1 LRRENVIL
9 IPTKSAQDWKVLLAD
24 PEKHWRRGYSAMS
37 LAYCW
42 EKANGFPKRIQKAL
56 SSVPEL
62 GTLEP
67 LLAIPEHKVNLPG
80 GRAASQNDLFVLAR
94 SPERLACI
102 MIEGKV
108 SEPFGPLVSE
118 WYVDPSSGKVKRLE
132 FLCQILGLTLDQV
145 QDVRYQLLHRTASAI
160 IEAKRYHARYAVMLV
175 HSFSSSQ
182 EWLGDY
188 RKFASLHGVDAKPGK
203 VAKAAKLDG
212 VELYLGWVSD
222 TEDYGEPD
230 PTEGTVAARKCA
242 YCGHHEIGIETDE
255 GEFVPVRPGTNVK
268 VIGEE

>member
-1 LRRENVIL
+1 
-9 IPTKSAQDWKVLLAD
+9 
-24 PEKHWRRGYSAMS
+24 
-37 LAYCW
+37 
-42 EKANGFPKRIQKAL
+42 
-56 SSVPEL
+56 
-62 GTLEP
+62 
-67 LLAIPEHKVNLPG
+67 
-80 GRAASQNDLFVLAR
+80 
-94 SPERLACI
+94 
-102 MIEGKV
+102 
-108 SEPFGPLVSE
+108 
-118 WYVDPSSGKVKRLE
+118 
-132 FLCQILGLTLDQV
+132 
-145 QDVRYQLLHRTASAI
+145 
-160 IEAKRYHARYAVMLV
+160 MLV